1 MDVGP
6 AVFETVDGRSV
17 PSVTGEQMREV
28 DRIAVEELGLGI
40 LQMMENAGRNLAGN
54 VLELLGDAAGEVTI
68 LAGSGGNGGGG
79 LCSARHLHNHGLYV
93 SVFLSKEPSELRWP
107 AAHQLRTL
115 LAAGVALGR
124 PAEARQAVI
133 GADVTVDALIGY
145 SLRGSPRGRVADL
158 IELCNQESGLTLS
171 LDLPSGLDATTGETP
186 GPCVDAT
193 RTLTLALP
201 KRGLRGYAGELY
213 LADIGIPNEVYRRMG
228 LTFEWP
234 GRGRYS
240 LALRRTQP
248 KG

>member
-1 MDVGP
+1 MP
-6 AVFETVDGRSV
+6 IPFLTA
-17 PSVTGEQMREV
+17 EQMAEV
-28 DRIAVEELGLGI
+28 DRLMVEEYRISLP
-40 LQMMENAGRNLAGN
+40 QMMENAGRQLAD
-54 VLELLGDAAGEVTI
+54 LARSRFLGGDPRRQKVVV

-79 LCSARHLHNHGLYV
+79 LAAARHLHNWGAAVEIILTRP
-93 SVFLSKEPSELRWP
+93 LPELEEV
-107 AAHQLRTL
+107 T
-115 LAAGVALGR
+115 
-124 PAEARQAVI
+124 ARQARVLTAMGVKI
-133 GADVTVDALIGY
+133 SSAGQGQELPEADLILDALIGY